1 MSSQSNKHGLKKTR
15 KDHSTEIAEDY
26 VELIAELIETH
37 GSCRVTELARRLGV
51 SHVTASRTVGRL
63 VSSGLAETSPHQ
75 PIRLTPRGKRMATTA
90 RARHELVFE
99 FLKQLGVSEKTASSD
114 AEGIEHHCSP
124 ETLNAMKRLIKTGSI
139 RRPR

>member
-1 MSSQSNKHGLKKTR
+1 MSSQSNRHGLKKTR

-26 VELIAELIETH
+26 VELIAELIETR
-37 GSCRVTELARRLGV
+37 GRCRVTELARRLGV

-99 FLKQLGVSEKTASSD
+99 RRVRDPRAAARLLASVPQED
-114 AEGIEHHCSP
+114 VQQQY
-124 ETLNAMKRLIKTGSI
+124 
-139 RRPR
+139 